1 MSLQDHLAVMRNPF
15 STATTT
21 PKVCDGKI
29 GHSVGVR
36 EANATTVS
44 SPAGVLHYMLYPGLG
59 CGLQIIANIGGTATS
74 TPPRLAQIQ
83 LNGDELTSE
92 SLVLN
97 AQTGLKKSSAPDRW
111 RVVSQGLR
119 LTPINNSENN
129 NGWFE
134 AIRVP
139 FAFDRASI
147 ENTLLLNGATPPV
160 AVNAAVC
167 IKNNF
172 EGNILTSAAWAKHPS
187 YVTGRLRNL
196 EKHLFYLQ
204 PNNDREFVLN
214 VDTPESQMDPNFDV
228 VLIRIFASASNQDGT
243 TLTVMHHQ
251 VQNFEFLFDAKNER
265 SRYHS
270 PSINYAAAVTR
281 NDKFINRDPK
291 ASTIRNASGY
301 AYSVR

>member
-36 EANATTVS
+36 EASAQAVAS
-44 SPAGVLHYMLYPGLG
+44 DAGVLHYILYPGLG
-59 CGLQIIANIGGTATS
+59 AGVVTIANIAGNATS
-74 TPPRLAQIQ
+74 TPPRQQFIAI
-83 LNGDELTSE
+83 NGDELTSL
-92 SLVLN
+92 SLVE
-97 AQTGLKKSSAPDRW
+97 ADKKDLKKLSAPDRW
-111 RVVSQGLR
+111 RIVSQGLR

-139 FAFDRASI
+139 FAFDEASLANGGVN
-147 ENTLLLNGATPPV
+147 NTASPPV
-160 AVNAAVC
+160 IVSAAVSPTLG
-167 IKNNF
+167 F
-172 EGNILTSAAWAKHPS
+172 EGNILTSNAWAKHPS

-196 EKHLFYLQ
+196 EKHMFYLQ
-204 PNNDREFVLN
+204 PNSDREFVLN
-214 VDTPESQMDPNFDV
+214 TGSITTQVDPNFDV
-228 VLIRIFASASNQDGT
+228 VLIRIVASPSNADGVK
-243 TLTVMHHQ
+243 LNILQHC

-270 PSINYAAAVTR
+270 PSINYQAAVTK
-281 NDKFINRDPK
+281 NDKFLNRDPK
-291 ASTIRNASGY
+291 ASTLRNASGY
-301 AYSVR
+301 SYSVR

>member
-21 PKVCDGKI
+21 PKVCDGKV

-36 EANATTVS
+36 EANAATSV
-44 SPAGVLHYMLYPGLG
+44 SPAGTLHYMLYPGLG
-59 CGLQIIANIGGTATS
+59 AGLTVVANLGGTSTS
-74 TPPRLAQIQ
+74 TPPRTIAYQ
-83 LNGDELTSE
+83 LNGAELTSQ
-92 SLVLN
+92 SLVDK
-97 AQTGLKKSSAPDRW
+97 AISGLKKSSAPDRW
-111 RVVSQGLR
+111 RIVSQGVR

-147 ENTLLLNGATPPV
+147 GNVPVNNTATPPV
-160 AVNAAVC
+160 TDKAAVALN
-167 IKNNF
+167 IDF
-172 EGNILTSAAWAKHPS
+172 EGELLGSTAWAKHPS

-196 EKHLFYLQ
+196 EKHMFYLQ

-214 VDTPESQMDPNFDV
+214 IDTPETQMDSNFDV

-243 TLTVMHHQ
+243 TLNVMHHM

-270 PSINYAAAVTR
+270 PSINYQAAVTK

>member
-21 PKVCDGKI
+21 PKVCDGKV

-36 EANATTVS
+36 EANAFTVS
-44 SPAGVLHYMLYPGLG
+44 SLKGTLHYILYPGLG
-59 CGLQIIANIGGTATS
+59 SGLTVIDNIGGTATS
-74 TPPRLAQIQ
+74 TPPRDDKVAY
-83 LNGDELTSE
+83 NGLELTSAALA
-92 SLVLN
+92 STDT
-97 AQTGLKKSSAPDRW
+97 TGLKKNEAPDRW
-111 RVVSQGLR
+111 RIVSQGLR

-139 FAFDRASI
+139 FAYDEKS
-147 ENTLLLNGATPPV
+147 LLNRPLNNTATPPV
-160 AVNAAVC
+160 AVQAAVC
-167 IKNNF
+167 INPTF
-172 EGNILTSAAWAKHPS
+172 EGQILTSNQWAKHPS

-196 EKHLFYLQ
+196 EKHMFYLQ
-204 PNNDREFVLN
+204 PNQDREFVNNIDTLN
-214 VDTPESQMDPNFDV
+214 TQMDSNYDIIC
-228 VLIRIFASASNQDGT
+228 IRIFASPAATDGQ
-243 TLTVMHHQ
+243 TLNVMHHM

-270 PSINYAAAVTR
+270 PSINYQAAVTK
-281 NDKFINRDPK
+281 NDKFLNRDPK